1 MPLLFNS
8 LVVLSSASNKE
19 NSFAE
24 TFSKNSN
31 LDDSAISL
39 PVFPSRTNLKLHN
52 IYVTPKM
59 VEKFIMNL
67 DLSKASGPDCIPVVV
82 LKNCELELSY
92 ILAELFKKCLKES
105 CFPDCW
111 KVLSVWSLYLKIFWK
126 GLQLKTTALLVFFL
140 WFVKPLKN
148 L

>member
-82 LKNCELELSY
+82 LKNCELALSY
-92 ILAELFKKCLKES
+92 ILAELFKKCLKKS